1 MNYSNID
8 LHCDLLYYLLKANTR
23 PDDKELGCGLP
34 YLQEGNV
41 KLQVMAIY
49 AATQTNSTHKGLAQ
63 GKLFA
68 DLLKNDNFFLFDP
81 KEEIE
86 NRENSR
92 VGVLASIENASSFCE
107 EDTSLEVGFKNL
119 ETIISNTEKIFYIGI
134 THHSENRFGG
144 GNNAEAGLKADGKVL
159 IDYLSDKNI
168 AIDLAHASDQLA
180 YDILTYLDQRNY
192 HIPILASH
200 SNYRKVYQNNRNLPD
215 ELAKEIIHRKGLIGL
230 NFIKDYIDHH
240 HPERLY
246 EHIEYGLSIGG
257 ENSIAYGGDFFHDKD
272 HPDQSRYPFFFDEFK
287 DATAYNSIN
296 KQLTEQFS
304 PEIMEKISHKNA
316 LDFIRRM

>member
-1 MNYSNID
+1 MNNVNID

-41 KLQVMAIY
+41 KFQVMAIY
-49 AATQTNSTHKGLAQ
+49 AATQTNSTHKGIAQ
-63 GKLFA
+63 SKLFA

-81 KEEIE
+81 KEDIE
-86 NRENSR
+86 KQEDHR

-107 EDTSLEVGFKNL
+107 EDSSLDLGFKNL
-119 ETIISNTEKIFYIGI
+119 ETIINNTGKVFYIGV

-180 YDILTYLDQRNY
+180 YDILTYTDQRNY
-192 HIPILASH
+192 SIPILASH
-200 SNYRKVYQNNRNLPD
+200 SNYRKVYKNNRNLPD

-230 NFIKDYIDHH
+230 NFIKDYINHH

-246 EHIEYGLSIGG
+246 EHIEYGLSLGG

-272 HPDQSRYPFFFDEFK
+272 HPDQSRYPFFFDEFN
-287 DATAYNSIN
+287 DATAYNTIN
-296 KQLTEQFS
+296 KRLTEQFS
-304 PEIMEKISHKNA
+304 TEIMEKISHTNA
-316 LDFIRRM
+316 LEFIRRM